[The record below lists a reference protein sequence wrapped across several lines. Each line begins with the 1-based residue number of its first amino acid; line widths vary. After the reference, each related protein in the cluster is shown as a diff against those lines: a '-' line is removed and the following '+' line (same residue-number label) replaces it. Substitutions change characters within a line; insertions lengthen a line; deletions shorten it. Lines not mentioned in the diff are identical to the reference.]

1 MGNFTA
7 EQMEKAKAA
16 KSVEELLVL
25 AKENGVEMT
34 EEEAGAYY
42 AQLHPTSGEMADDE
56 LENVAGGGCHG
67 KDGRLVVTGGYSCD
81 GWEMNYYSLYDSD
94 LQLYE
99 KLGIDPALNRPH
111 NCCCCKYFAEKAGIR
126 YCDNPINRK

>member
-1 MGNFTA
+1 MGLNS
-7 EQMEKAKAA
+7 ELLEKAKQAGMA
-16 KSVEELLVL
+16 EELMAV
-25 AKENGVEMT
+25 AKENGVELT
-34 EEEAGAYY
+34 EEDAKEYFE
-42 AQLHPTSGEMADDE
+42 QLHKSGELSDE
-56 LENVAGGGCHG
+56 ELDSVAGGGCHG

-81 GWEMNYYSLYDSD
+81 GWEMNYDSLYDSD